1 MPRFTATPRRPAQ
14 FRDERRND
22 RPYRLIHDGPNGGVW
37 VWQHSIDGLPRVR
50 YRLSVTVKR
59 KWVHIDFDTAEA
71 AIAAADG
78 KVLEV
83 AA

>member
-1 MPRFTATPRRPAQ
+1 MPRFTATPRRPSQ
-14 FRDERRND
+14 FRDERRHD
-22 RPYRLIHDGPNGGVW
+22 RPYRLLHDGPNGGVW

-50 YRLSVTVKR
+50 YRLSTTVRR
-59 KWVHIDFDTAEA
+59 KWVHTDFDSAEA